1 MKNILLLAFLSTI
14 LAVSLLAADQTEQE
28 NTRLQASADVIKE
41 VMNTPDKGIPTDLF
55 AKAYCVVVIPGMKKA
70 GFIFSA
76 KYGRG
81 YASCREGGQWSA
93 PAAMRVE
100 GGGVGFQIGASDTD
114 VVMLVMSRKGMNG
127 ILSSKF
133 TLGAGASV
141 AAGPVGRDAAAQT
154 DASMHADILS
164 WSRSRGLF
172 AGISLDGATLRQDE
186 EADRALYGHDV
197 NSKDALMGTMK
208 DTLTNDTFTQTLTQ
222 YGGEH
227 RMP

>member
-1 MKNILLLAFLSTI
+1 
-14 LAVSLLAADQTEQE
+14 
-28 NTRLQASADVIKE
+28 
-41 VMNTPDKGIPTDLF
+41 MNTPDKGIPTDLF

-114 VVMLVMSRKGMNG
+114 VVMLVMSKKGMNG

-141 AAGPVGRDAAAQT
+141 PAGPVGRDAAAQT

-227 RMP
+227 RKP